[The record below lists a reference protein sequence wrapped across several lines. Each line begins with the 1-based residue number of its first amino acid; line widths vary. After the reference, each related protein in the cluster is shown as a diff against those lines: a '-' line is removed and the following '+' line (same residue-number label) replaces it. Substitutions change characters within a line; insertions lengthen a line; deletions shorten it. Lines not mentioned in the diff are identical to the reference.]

1 LLCDI
6 LSLRSIR
13 IFISTIRSTLSLVV
27 VVVVVVLVV
36 VIQWIILLGIHVQ
49 ITS

>member
-1 LLCDI
+1 MGI
-6 LSLRSIR
+6 M
-13 IFISTIRSTLSLVV
+13 
-27 VVVVVVLVV
+27 VVVVVLVVVVVV